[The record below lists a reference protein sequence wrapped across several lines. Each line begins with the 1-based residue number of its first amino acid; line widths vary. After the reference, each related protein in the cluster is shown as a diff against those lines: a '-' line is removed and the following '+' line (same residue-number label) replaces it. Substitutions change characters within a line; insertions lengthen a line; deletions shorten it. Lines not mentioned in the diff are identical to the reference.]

1 MNICPS
7 CNKENSEGNRFCS
20 KCGCNF
26 CDEPTG
32 QLTRDTLLGNRYII
46 LKTLG
51 QGGMG
56 AVYLALD
63 TRLDNVPVAIKEM
76 STRAVGGN
84 LQAAIAAFKKEA
96 DMLSNLEHPQL
107 PRLFDL
113 FSGRGGHWYLVMDY
127 LEGQT
132 LQEVAESRGPIPEEE
147 VLNWGRQLCE
157 ILDFL
162 HRQTPPIVFRDL
174 KPANIMLTPE
184 GRIILID
191 FGIARYFEVES
202 SGDTCDYGFNGFA
215 SPEQFGI
222 KQVDTRSDIYALGAI
237 LHYLLTGQDPVKK
250 PFVFEAPSQ
259 TVKISPHLEAAI
271 MKALEMQAENRP
283 ESMREMLDL
292 LSCETAGAASRDIL
306 DANNAVPKLNLENTD
321 AADITDF
328 KAYKTNK
335 TIIAAC
341 LLITL
346 ISLVWYGLGYS
357 RKDIASSGP
366 GKEVSQQVIM
376 KADKKADSDDTKP
389 KILPDDLVPENNS
402 EQAINHAENETIA
415 GIEKEKILF
424 NDFTFENAVREA
436 IIKPEGDIYI
446 YDVKDLREL
455 DLHEKG
461 IADISGIQYL
471 TNLQILDLGFNNI
484 SDISAL
490 QGLVNLQDLNLGF
503 NNITDISALKD
514 LKNLQKLGLNTNRIT
529 DISPL
534 RSLSKLDS
542 LCLPCNQV
550 SDITALQGLTNLVIL
565 EINNTGIS
573 DINKLQKLTSLKT
586 LYLNENHISDIRA
599 LQGLT
604 NLQILKLDFNNISD
618 ISALRD
624 LTKLEE
630 LGLFGNQISDYSPVK
645 AYYGNLKNPSF
656 EL

>member
-1 MNICPS
+1 MYICPS
-7 CNKENSEGNRFCS
+7 CNKENSEANRFCS
-20 KCGCNF
+20 GCGCNF
-26 CDEPTG
+26 CDGSTG
-32 QLTRDTLLGNRYII
+32 QLTRNTLLENRYII

-63 TRLDNVPVAIKEM
+63 TRVDNVPVAIKEM
-76 STRAVGGN
+76 STRAVGGD

-96 DMLSNLEHPQL
+96 HMLSNLQHPQL
-107 PRLFDL
+107 PRLFDF
-113 FSGRGGHWYLVMDY
+113 FSGRGGRWYLVMDY

-147 VLNWGRQLCE
+147 VLNWARQLCE

-162 HRQTPPIVFRDL
+162 HKQTPPIVFRDL
-174 KPANIMLTPE
+174 KPANLMLTPE

-202 SGDTCDYGFNGFA
+202 SGDTCDYGFNGFV

-250 PFVFEAPSQ
+250 PFEFEPPSQ

-283 ESMREMLDL
+283 ESMGEMLDL
-292 LSCETAGAASRDIL
+292 LDTNDE
-306 DANNAVPKLNLENTD
+306 VPKLNI
-321 AADITDF
+321 AADKTD
-328 KAYKTNK
+328 YNVRKTNK

-346 ISLVWYGLGYS
+346 MSFVWYGFSNS

-366 GKEVSQQVIM
+366 DKEVSQQMIM

-389 KILPDDLVPENNS
+389 KILPDGLVPENNR
-402 EQAINHAENETIA
+402 EQAINHAESETIA
-415 GIEKEKILF
+415 AIEKEKIVF
-424 NDFTFENAVREA
+424 NDITFENAVREA

-471 TNLQILDLGFNNI
+471 TNLQILELDFNNI
-484 SDISAL
+484 SDISVL

-514 LKNLQKLGLNTNRIT
+514 LKNLKKLGLNTNRIT

-542 LCLPCNQV
+542 LWLTCNQV
-550 SDITALQGLTNLVIL
+550 NDITALQGLTNLEIL
-565 EINNTGIS
+565 YINNNRIS
-573 DINKLQKLTSLKT
+573 DINGLQKLTNLKT
-586 LYLNENHISDIRA
+586 LYLN
-599 LQGLT
+599 
-604 NLQILKLDFNNISD
+604 NNRISD
-618 ISALRD
+618 ISALKSLTNLKTLCLD
-624 LTKLEE
+624 SNYISDISALQGLTKLEE
-630 LGLFGNQISDYSPVK
+630 LGLFRNQISDYSPVK